1 MEYKCSHRNCI
12 QIFIVALFIIDKLW
26 KQARCPLLG
35 EWINKFWAI
44 QTMEYYSA
52 LKGNELSSH
61 EKAWRKLNGILLSER
76 NESGKT
82 TYRTSP
88 SIWHSGKHET
98 LLTIKESVI
107 AWVSLEGGIHMCST
121 ADFYST
127 KITHYDTIMVDSCHY
142 NLPKPIEYTSTI
154 VNFNVNYG
162 LWLIMVYQYRL
173 IDCNKCTILIQYFGS
188 KGMWGHG
195 H

>member
-1 MEYKCSHRNCI
+1 MENKCSHRNCI

-61 EKAWRKLNGILLSER
+61 EKAWRKLNGILLNER

-82 TYRTSP
+82 TYYCTSP
-88 SIWHSGKHET
+88 SGTATLKGSLAISYMLDLYMEYALRYLFKWIENIFTQKPADKCLKATSWH
-98 LLTIKESVI
+98 
-107 AWVSLEGGIHMCST
+107 
-121 ADFYST
+121 
-127 KITHYDTIMVDSCHY
+127 
-142 NLPKPIEYTSTI
+142 LPKNWNQPRKE
-154 VNFNVNYG
+154 G
-162 LWLIMVYQYRL
+162 P
-173 IDCNKCTILIQYFGS
+173 
-188 KGMWGHG
+188 
-195 H
+195 